1 MSALKTFA
9 ISTIRT
15 LVFGLMLVIGLTAFF
30 YILNTHAIWLLY
42 GVPLLLVLGAAITGA
57 CKLKSSGYQGYYGR
71 RGGCGS
77 GCGSGCGGGCGG
89 GD

>member
-9 ISTIRT
+9 VSTIRT
-15 LVFGLMLVIGLTAFF
+15 MIFGLVLVIGLTAFF
-30 YILNTHAIWLLY
+30 YILNTHPIWLLY
-42 GVPLLLVLGAAITGA
+42 GVPLLLVVLAAITGGW
-57 CKLKSSGYQGYYGR
+57 KLKSSGYHGYYGR